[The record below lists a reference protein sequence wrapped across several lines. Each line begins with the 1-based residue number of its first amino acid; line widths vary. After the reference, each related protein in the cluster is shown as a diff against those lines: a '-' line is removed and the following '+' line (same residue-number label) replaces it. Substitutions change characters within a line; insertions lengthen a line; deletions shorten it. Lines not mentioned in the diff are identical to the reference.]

1 MESRYVSPTISRK
14 FVYDLSAPWDISVW
28 KPRCQTSK
36 TGKKKNKGQILW
48 VLIPSPQTWS
58 AVSTPKRHAL
68 MKHPDMWMG
77 LLLSTAVEAP
87 LCLPTH
93 LSVPSTLSWFA
104 TSSRSGLGENILLWL
119 WLRLDLMTC
128 FDVRKPAHVPFK
140 VTLVRQDLPLCYCFF
155 FSFHLGYSYECSYSA
170 DVHTHKP
177 TDTTVGRANL

>member
-14 FVYDLSAPWDISVW
+14 FVYDLSAPWDILVW
-28 KPRCQTSK
+28 KPRHQTSK
-36 TGKKKNKGQILW
+36 TGKKRKNKGQILW

-58 AVSTPKRHAL
+58 AVSTPTRHAL
-68 MKHPDMWMG
+68 IKHPDKWMV
-77 LLLSTAVEAP
+77 LLLSVAVEAP

-93 LSVPSTLSWFA
+93 LSVPSTLSWIA
-104 TSSRSGLGENILLWL
+104 ASSRSGLGGSILLSP

-155 FSFHLGYSYECSYSA
+155 FFHLGYSYEWRYSA
-170 DVHTHKP
+170 DMHTQTRRYNCWKS
-177 TDTTVGRANL
+177 